1 MRNSMSKSI
10 NMRDQII
17 CSRNHMCNV
26 AVAQG
31 EKKVDKVRRA
41 SFVRPNL

>member
-1 MRNSMSKSI
+1 MRNSVSKGI

-17 CSRNHMCNV
+17 YSRNHMCNV

-31 EKKVDKVRRA
+31 E
-41 SFVRPNL
+41 